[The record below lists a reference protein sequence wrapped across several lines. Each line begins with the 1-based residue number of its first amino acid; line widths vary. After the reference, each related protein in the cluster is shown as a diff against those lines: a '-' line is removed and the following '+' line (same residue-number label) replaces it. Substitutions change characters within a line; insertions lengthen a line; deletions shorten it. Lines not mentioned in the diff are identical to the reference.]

1 MPLDVSSLLRAGL
14 LDGLCVAVVTA
25 PDASRGSLGDALGE
39 AAAGLGA
46 LVEIVALPEGE
57 GEGAEQQEEAAAAAL
72 GAALERAGGLR
83 ALVVEAASLFGGDG
97 GRDAL
102 VGSLASAWNAARAT
116 AQLAFLPGDAG
127 GQIVLIAPPAGTEHA
142 AAAAAGLENLARTLS
157 IEWARYGITTVAVA
171 PGADTAV
178 DELAALACYLLSP
191 AGAYFSGCLMDLR
204 DGPSASGAQR

>member
-1 MPLDVSSLLRAGL
+1 MGLDVNSLLRAGL
-14 LDGLCVAVVTA
+14 LEGLGVAVVTA
-25 PDASRGSLGDALGE
+25 PDAPPGSVGDAVGH

-57 GEGAEQQEEAAAAAL
+57 VAEEQEEAAAAAL
-72 GAALERAGGLR
+72 GGALERAGSLR
-83 ALVVEAASLFGGDG
+83 ALVVDAASLAGAHR

-102 VGSLASAWNAARAT
+102 VGSLASAWNAARSA
-116 AQLAFLPGDAG
+116 ARLAFLPGDAG
-127 GQIVLIAPPAGTEHA
+127 GQIVLIAPRAGAEHA

-171 PGADTAV
+171 PGADTAM

-204 DGPSASGAQR
+204 GGSSASGGHG

>member
-57 GEGAEQQEEAAAAAL
+57 L

-83 ALVVEAASLFGGDG
+83 ALVVDAASLFGGDG

-102 VGSLASAWNAARAT
+102 VGSLASAWNAARAA

-127 GQIVLIAPPAGTEHA
+127 GQIVLIAPQAGTEHA

-171 PGADTAV
+171 PGADTATE
-178 DELAALACYLLSP
+178 ELAALACYLLSP

-204 DGPSASGAQR
+204 DRPSAPGAHR

>member
-1 MPLDVSSLLRAGL
+1 MGLDVNSLLRAGL
-14 LDGLCVAVVTA
+14 LEGLGVAVVTA
-25 PDASRGSLGDALGE
+25 PDAPPGSVGDAVGH

-57 GEGAEQQEEAAAAAL
+57 VAEEQEEAAAAAL
-72 GAALERAGGLR
+72 ERAGMLQ
-83 ALVVEAASLFGGDG
+83 ALVVDAASLAGAHR

-102 VGSLASAWNAARAT
+102 VGSLASAWNAARSA
-116 AQLAFLPGDAG
+116 ARLAFLPGDAG
-127 GQIVLIAPPAGTEHA
+127 GQIVLIAPRAGAEHA

-171 PGADTAV
+171 PGADTAM

-204 DGPSASGAQR
+204 GVR